1 MYSGHERLLNS
12 LGFGLLALAALM
24 LAALAWVA
32 WGLAMH
38 PLDQPLV
45 QWVMAQLEAAPA
57 ALTGRVDGRHVEMAI
72 ARPILVLAYL
82 FVGAMVLG
90 AFASIFRALTS
101 AGVALITLARQPKDN
116 SGD

>member
-1 MYSGHERLLNS
+1 MQSGREKLLNTVGLS
-12 LGFGLLALAALM
+12 LLALAALM
-24 LAALAWVA
+24 LVALAWVA
-32 WGLAMH
+32 WGLVTH

-57 ALTGRVDGRHVEMAI
+57 ALTGSVDGRHVEMAI
-72 ARPILVLAYL
+72 AKPILVLAYL

-101 AGVALITLARQPKDN
+101 GGVALLTLARQPKNN